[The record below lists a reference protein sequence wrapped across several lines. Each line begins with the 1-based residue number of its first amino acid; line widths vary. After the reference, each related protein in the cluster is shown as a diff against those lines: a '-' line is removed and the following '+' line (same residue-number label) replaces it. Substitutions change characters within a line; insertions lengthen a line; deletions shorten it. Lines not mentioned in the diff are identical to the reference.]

1 MMAFTA
7 IYMRYHKPSN
17 CITIFLRKNL
27 SVSVIVTANLH
38 PKLEEMMA
46 EKLSVS
52 GIFGQDKK
60 NIVCVIAIIVLVL
73 FLFILF
79 VMFSNSLKPDPID
92 LTNITEGKKGA
103 YFVKANQALVKEMK
117 DSWLPNDLFWPTIF
131 LDNMPN
137 FQLGELEVVRYNTR
151 VLRDNLTRM
160 RTTDK
165 LDPYAEQAFTSFSN
179 DPYKWLFPSSESKW
193 QDGYDSLEKY
203 YENLISGKS
212 TFYPRADNLVQL
224 LDQYLSLMGGVNT
237 KLVSAARRS
246 NAVISTSNDDK
257 NVASEDATNIVIPWH
272 EIDDNFYYAQG
283 VAHSLFLSFKAIKK
297 DFYSVLQD
305 KNCLVMVDRIIED
318 LERCNFEPMIVFN
331 GDPDSVFANH
341 SLNLSGIFNDAR
353 QKISSLTVALVQG

>member
-1 MMAFTA
+1 MMT
-7 IYMRYHKPSN
+7 
-17 CITIFLRKNL
+17 
-27 SVSVIVTANLH
+27 
-38 PKLEEMMA
+38 

-52 GIFGQDKK
+52 GMFGQDKK
-60 NIVCVIAIIVLVL
+60 NIVYIITVIVLILLL
-73 FLFILF
+73 FFLF
-79 VMFSNSLKPDPID
+79 VMFRNSIKPDPMD
-92 LTNITEGKKGA
+92 LTDITESKKGA
-103 YFVKANQALVKEMK
+103 FFVKANQALVEQMK
-117 DSWLPNDLFWPTIF
+117 DRWLPNDIFWPTIF
-131 LDNMPN
+131 LDNIPN

-151 VLRDNLTRM
+151 VLRDNLTRL

-237 KLVSAARRS
+237 KLISAAKPS
-246 NAVISTSNDDK
+246 KDIPLKQIDDK
-257 NVASEDATNIVIPWH
+257 NASAEDEAVVIVPWH

-283 VAHSLFLSFKAIKK
+283 VAYALNLSFKAIKK

-305 KNCLVMVDRIIED
+305 KNCIVMVDRIIED
-318 LERCNFEPMIVFN
+318 LERCNFEPLIVFN
-331 GDPDSVFANH
+331 GAPDSVFANH